1 MLLGMETKAQ
11 SAAGPVDLSSG
22 TDNPGRSSAGSAL
35 EAGRLRLLLEI
46 GAALATHRDL
56 HDLLREISTSL
67 QRLVKHDYASL
78 SLYDPE
84 ARQFRL
90 YALDFPKSSGLI
102 REQVIFSAD
111 GSPHGLAM
119 RSGKPLL
126 VHRLDSR
133 RFPADIT
140 QWLLSEGIR
149 SACWVPLQRENR
161 SIGVLNVASFQEE
174 AFDRDE
180 LELLSQVALQI
191 VTAVENA
198 LAFQEITDLKNQ
210 LNEERDYLEDEIRAE
225 YTYDEIVGESPSW
238 KKVLQ
243 QVETVAPTDATV
255 LLLGE
260 TGTGKELIA
269 RAIHERSRR
278 HERTFVKMSCA
289 AVPTGLLESELFGH
303 EKGAFTG
310 AISRRIG
317 RFELAHRG
325 TLFLDEV
332 GDIALELQPKILRV
346 LQEQEFERLGST
358 ETKKVDVRII
368 AATNRNLDE
377 MVAHR
382 EFREDLYYRLRVF
395 PIVLPP
401 LRERPGDIPRLA
413 RYFVARYGR
422 RMRKRIEEIPPTAME
437 ALSRWEW
444 PGNVRELGNFIER
457 AVILTKGS
465 VLHVP
470 ISELRRTGSEP
481 SGSVSITLETA
492 ERQHILQA
500 LRECHGVVGG
510 AKGAA
515 ARLGLNRS
523 TLNSRMRKLGIK
535 RTDIWRD
542 STSLSEYHR

>member
-1 MLLGMETKAQ
+1 MLLGMATKAQ

-22 TDNPGRSSAGSAL
+22 TDNPGQSSAGSAL

-102 REQVIFSAD
+102 REQVIFSGD

-255 LLLGE
+255 LLMGE

-278 HERTFVKMSCA
+278 KDRTFVKMSCA

-303 EKGAFTG
+303 EKGAFS
-310 AISRRIG
+310 A
-317 RFELAHRG
+317 
-325 TLFLDEV
+325 
-332 GDIALELQPKILRV
+332 
-346 LQEQEFERLGST
+346 
-358 ETKKVDVRII
+358 
-368 AATNRNLDE
+368 
-377 MVAHR
+377 
-382 EFREDLYYRLRVF
+382 
-395 PIVLPP
+395 
-401 LRERPGDIPRLA
+401 
-413 RYFVARYGR
+413 
-422 RMRKRIEEIPPTAME
+422 
-437 ALSRWEW
+437 
-444 PGNVRELGNFIER
+444 
-457 AVILTKGS
+457 
-465 VLHVP
+465 
-470 ISELRRTGSEP
+470 
-481 SGSVSITLETA
+481 
-492 ERQHILQA
+492 
-500 LRECHGVVGG
+500 
-510 AKGAA
+510 
-515 ARLGLNRS
+515 
-523 TLNSRMRKLGIK
+523 
-535 RTDIWRD
+535 
-542 STSLSEYHR
+542 